1 MTSPENFLWQP
12 CPAVNCIFETQLH
25 RNNGH
30 TRSLT
35 QIKYNRE
42 GDLLFTVSKD
52 KVVNVWF
59 SHNGERLGT
68 YIGHQGSVWTCDVNP
83 TSTLLITGSADNS
96 VKLWEVRTG
105 RCLKTWEF
113 KTAVKRVE
121 FTEEGDMA
129 LCVSE
134 QRMGFPG
141 AVTILEINP
150 DIDAEQSDEPF
161 VVIYPEGS
169 KATVAGWS
177 YLNKYIIMGH
187 EDGSISQ
194 WDWKSQERLKFH
206 QPHVDVITDIQFS
219 EDRSYFVTA
228 SKDKTAQVF
237 EASTLDPLKKFS
249 TDTPLNSASF
259 TPRYQEFVVVGG
271 GQEAMNVTTTGA
283 RAGKFECRFW
293 HKILEEELGRVK
305 GHFGPINTIAVHP
318 DGRRTV
324 LTMVIIWGRSF
335 SSGGEDG
342 YVRVHTFDDDYYKF
356 KIDA

>member
-1 MTSPENFLWQP
+1 CRPDSRIFHPANPSLSLPE
-12 CPAVNCIFETQLH
+12 
-25 RNNGH
+25 
-30 TRSLT
+30 
-35 QIKYNRE
+35 
-42 GDLLFTVSKD
+42 
-52 KVVNVWF
+52 
-59 SHNGERLGT
+59 
-68 YIGHQGSVWTCDVNP
+68 
-83 TSTLLITGSADNS
+83 
-96 VKLWEVRTG
+96 
-105 RCLKTWEF
+105 
-113 KTAVKRVE
+113 
-121 FTEEGDMA
+121 
-129 LCVSE
+129 
-134 QRMGFPG
+134 
-141 AVTILEINP
+141 
-150 DIDAEQSDEPF
+150 SDEPF